1 MRNARALPVSPAEG
15 LGMNVSE
22 GFIRRPIA
30 TSLLMA
36 GIALFGIIAYRAL
49 PVSDLPQ
56 VDYPTITVSAGLPG
70 ANPDTMASAVATPLE
85 RQFTTIAG
93 LDSMIST
100 SSQGSSNITL
110 QFDLSRDIDGAT
122 VDVETAIAEAM
133 PLLPPGMPT
142 PPSFHKANPG
152 DMPIISIFLTS
163 PTLRLS
169 DLDEYA
175 ETMVAQR
182 ISMVSGVAQVRVFG
196 SAKYAVRIQV
206 DPNILASRQI
216 GLNEI
221 DTALKSWNVNVPT
234 GTLYGSK
241 TAYQVQ
247 ANGQLM
253 RAVDYKPMIVAYR
266 NGAAVRLDE
275 VARVI
280 DSVEDDKQMSLIYGG
295 EYGTDGTRGVSLA
308 VIRQP
313 GTNTIE
319 VIDNIRKLLPTFQA
333 QMPPTVHLGIRG
345 DRSKNIREA
354 FNDIQMTMAVTL
366 ALVILVIF
374 LFLRNVSATM
384 IPAMALPFSIVGTF
398 SVMYLLNFSMNNISM
413 MALILSI
420 GFVVDDAIV
429 MLENT
434 VRHIEKGEK
443 PYVAALTGSKEIGFT
458 IVSMTLSL
466 AAVFIPILFMGGILG
481 RLFREFAVTICTAIL
496 ISGMVSIS
504 LTPMLCSRFL
514 RYSHDDKHGFLYRAM
529 EKVFDGMLH
538 LYTVSLAW
546 VLRHRPVMMASF
558 LAVLGVTG
566 YLYTVVNKGFI
577 PDTDNDNFNIQVEAA
592 QGTSYYQMVRYM
604 QTISR
609 IVVQDPDVE
618 TFYASTG
625 GGGGGYGGASNT
637 GQVMINTKPRRQRVA
652 TINDIVNRL
661 RPKVSNF
668 PGLKAYL
675 TIPQAIRVGGRQSK
689 SSYDFT
695 LYGPDTQQLYTEAQ
709 KLEKIVARIP
719 GLAEVTSDLQI
730 KNPRVNVILDRDR
743 AAALN
748 VNWNAIAGTLYDAFG
763 PQLSSTIYSPTNQY
777 RVLLEM
783 LPSYQRYTDGL
794 KMIYLKSDT
803 GQLVPLNAVAK
814 LVEDAGPQT
823 IPHSGQ
829 LPSVTLSFALKPGT
843 SLGQATDDVQQ
854 AAKDNLPATITGVFQ
869 GTAKVFQDSMRNMG
883 ILLLLAIA
891 VVYIVL
897 GVLYESYVHPLTIL
911 SGLPSAGFGALLT
924 LILFKV
930 DLSIYSF
937 VGMIMLIGIVK
948 KNAIMQI
955 DFALEAERKEKKTP
969 AEAIYEGCLIRF
981 RPIMMTTMAALLG
994 TLPIAMGWGA
1004 GGESRKPLGLAV
1016 VGGLAFSQ
1024 LMTLY
1029 LTPVVYTYMAA
1040 IVERWNAWRA
1050 PKQRKVLSPV
1060 MQSGD

>member
-1 MRNARALPVSPAEG
+1 MAVNI
-15 LGMNVSE
+15 SE
-22 GFIRRPIA
+22 HFIRRPIA

-36 GIALFGIIAYRAL
+36 AIALFGIIAYRAL

-56 VDYPTITVSAGLPG
+56 VDYPTITVSASLPG

-93 LDSMIST
+93 LDSMIS
-100 SSQGSSNITL
+100 SSTQGSSSITL
-110 QFDLSRDIDGAT
+110 QFNLGREIDGAT

-142 PPSFHKANPG
+142 PPSFRKVNPG
-152 DMPIISIFLTS
+152 DQPIITVFMTS
-163 PTLRLS
+163 PTKTVRLS

-175 ETMVAQR
+175 ETMLAQR

-196 SAKYAVRIQV
+196 SAKYAVRVQV
-206 DPNILASRQI
+206 DPNELSSRQI

-221 DTALKSWNVNVPT
+221 DAAINNWNVNLPT
-234 GTLYGSK
+234 GTLYGAH
-241 TAYQVQ
+241 TAYNVM

-253 RAVDYKPMIVAYR
+253 KAWQYKPLIVAYR
-266 NGAAVRLDE
+266 NGAAVRMSD
-275 VARVI
+275 VANVI

-295 EYGTDGTRGVSLA
+295 DYGKDGMRGVNLS
-308 VIRQP
+308 VMRQP

-319 VIDNIRKLLPTFQA
+319 VIDNIRALLPTFQS
-333 QMPPTVHLGIRG
+333 QIPPSVRLDLRG

-354 FNDIQMTMAVTL
+354 FQDIQFTMAATL
-366 ALVILVIF
+366 SLVILVIF
-374 LFLRNVSATM
+374 LFLRNFSATM
-384 IPAMALPFSIVGTF
+384 IPAMALPFSIIGTF
-398 SVMYLLNFSMNNISM
+398 SVMYLLNFSINNISM

-429 MLENT
+429 MLENI
-434 VRHIEKGEK
+434 VRHIENGEK
-443 PYVAALTGSKEIGFT
+443 PYAASLTGSREIGFT

-466 AAVFIPILFMGGILG
+466 AAVFIPILFMAGILG

-514 RYSHDDKHGFLYRAM
+514 RDSAHQEHGVFYRAI
-529 EKVFDGMLH
+529 EHVFQGMLKS
-538 LYTVSLAW
+538 YGSSLRW
-546 VLRHRPVMMASF
+546 VLRHRPVMLGMF
-558 LAVLGVTG
+558 GAVLVTTA
-566 YLYTVVNKGFI
+566 YLYVVVPKGFI
-577 PDTDNDNFNIQVEAA
+577 PDTDNDTFNIQTESE
-592 QGTSYYQMVRYM
+592 QGTSYYQMVQYQDRLAH
-604 QTISR
+604 
-609 IVVQDPDVE
+609 IVEQDPDIE
-618 TFYASTG
+618 NFYSSVG
-625 GGGGGYGGASNT
+625 GGFLSSANT
-637 GQVMINTKPRRQRVA
+637 GSISVNLKPRRQRKA
-652 TINDIVNRL
+652 TVVDIVNRL
-661 RPKVSNF
+661 RPRVSSI
-668 PGLKAYL
+668 PGLKVYL

-695 LYGPDTQQLYTEAQ
+695 LQGPDTQQLFAESQ
-709 KLEKIVARIP
+709 KLQQVVAKLP
-719 GLAEVTSDLQI
+719 GLQEVTSDLQI
-730 KNPRVNVILDRDR
+730 KNPRVNIVLNRDQ
-743 AAALN
+743 AAALS
-748 VNWNAIAGTLYDAFG
+748 VNWNSVSTTLYDAFG
-763 PQLSSTIYSPTNQY
+763 PELSSTIYAPTNQY
-777 RVLLEM
+777 HVLLEM
-783 LPSYQRYTDGL
+783 LPTYQRFTDGL
-794 KMIYLKSDT
+794 KMIYMKSDT
-803 GQLVPLNAVAK
+803 GQMVPLNAVSK
-814 LVEDAGPQT
+814 LVEDAGPQA

-829 LPSVTLSFALKPGT
+829 LPSVTISFALKPGT
-843 SLGQATDDVQQ
+843 SLGQATDEIMA
-854 AAKDNLPATITGVFQ
+854 AAKANLPATITGAFQ
-869 GTAKVFQDSMRNMG
+869 GTAKLFQDSMQNMG
-883 ILLLLAIA
+883 ILLIVAIA

-897 GVLYESYVHPLTIL
+897 GVLYESYVHPITIL

-955 DFALEAERKEKKTP
+955 DFALEAERKEHMKP
-969 AEAIYEGCLIRF
+969 ADAIYQGCLIRF

-994 TLPIAMGWGA
+994 GLPIALGWGA
-1004 GGESRKPLGLAV
+1004 GGEARKPLGLAV

-1040 IVERWNAWRA
+1040 IVDRWNEWKTPQPASA
-1050 PKQRKVLSPV
+1050 LPV
-1060 MQSGD
+1060 QN

>member
-1 MRNARALPVSPAEG
+1 
-15 LGMNVSE
+15 MNISE
-22 GFIRRPIA
+22 TFIRRPIA

-56 VDYPTITVSAGLPG
+56 VDYPTITVSASLPG

-93 LDSMIST
+93 LDSMISN
-100 SSQGSSNITL
+100 SSQNSTNITL

-142 PPSFHKANPG
+142 PPSFRKVNPG
-152 DMPIISIFLTS
+152 DSPILSIFLTS
-163 PTLRLS
+163 PTMRLS

-182 ISMVSGVAQVRVFG
+182 ISMVSGVAQVMVYG
-196 SAKYAVRIQV
+196 SAKYAVRVQV
-206 DPNILASRQI
+206 DPNQLAAKQI
-216 GLNEI
+216 GLNEV
-221 DTALKSWNVNVPT
+221 DAALKNWNVNLPT
-234 GTLYGSK
+234 GTLYGPH
-241 TAYQVQ
+241 TAYNVL

-253 RAVDYKPMIVAYR
+253 RAREYRPMIVAYR
-266 NGAAVRLDE
+266 NGAPVRLGD
-275 VARVI
+275 VAHVI

-295 EYGTDGTRGVSLA
+295 EYGKDGTRGVSLA
-308 VIRQP
+308 VMRQP
-313 GTNTIE
+313 GSNTIE
-319 VIDNIRKLLPTFQA
+319 VIDSVRQLIPKFQA
-333 QMPPTVHLGIRG
+333 EMPPTVHLGIRG

-354 FNDIQMTMAVTL
+354 FQDIQFTMAATL
-366 ALVILVIF
+366 ALVIMVIF
-374 LFLRNVSATM
+374 LFLRNFSATM
-384 IPAMALPFSIVGTF
+384 IPAMALPFSVVGTF
-398 SVMYLLNFSMNNISM
+398 SVMYLLNFSINNISM

-429 MLENT
+429 MLENI
-434 VRHIEKGEK
+434 VRHIERGER
-443 PYVAALTGSKEIGFT
+443 PYVAALNGSREIGFT

-466 AAVFIPILFMGGILG
+466 AAVFIPILFMAGILG

-514 RYSHDDKHGFLYRAM
+514 KDTRNDEHGRFYRAM
-529 EKVFDGMLH
+529 ERVFEGMLRT
-538 LYTVSLAW
+538 YSVSLRW
-546 VLRHRPVMMASF
+546 VLNHRPVMLAMF
-558 LAVLGVTG
+558 LVVLSVTG
-566 YLYTVVNKGFI
+566 WFYVIVSKGFI
-577 PDTDNDNFNIQVEAA
+577 PDTDNDNFNVQTEAA
-592 QGTSYYQMVRYM
+592 QGTSYYQMVKFQQAM
-604 QTISR
+604 AKIL
-609 IVVQDPDVE
+609 VQDPDIE
-618 TFYASTG
+618 TFYSSTG
-625 GGGGGYGGASNT
+625 GGFGGAANT
-637 GQVMINTKPRRQRVA
+637 GRFMVNLRPRRQREASV
-652 TINDIVNRL
+652 TDIVTRL
-661 RPKVSNF
+661 RPKMSGF
-668 PGLKAYL
+668 PGVRVFLSV
-675 TIPQAIRVGGRQSK
+675 PQAIRVGGRMSK

-695 LYGPDTQQLYTEAQ
+695 LFGPDTQQLYTEAQ
-709 KLEKIVARIP
+709 KLEKLVERLP
-719 GLAEVTSDLQI
+719 GLTEVSSDLQI
-730 KNPRVNVILDRDR
+730 RNPTVNIVLDRDR
-743 AAALN
+743 AAALS
-748 VNWNAIAGTLYDAFG
+748 VNWNSIASSLYDAFG
-763 PQLSSTIYSPTNQY
+763 PQLSSTIYAPTNQY

-783 LPSYQRYTDGL
+783 LPGYQRFTDGL

-803 GQLVPLNAVAK
+803 GQLVPLTAVTTLK
-814 LVEDAGPQT
+814 ETAGPQS

-829 LPSVTLSFALKPGT
+829 LPSVTISFALKPGT
-843 SLGQATDDVQQ
+843 SLGLATDEIQQ
-854 AAKDNLPATITGVFQ
+854 AARNNLPATITGTFQ

-883 ILLLLAIA
+883 ILLILAIA

-937 VGMIMLIGIVK
+937 VGLIMLIGIVK

-955 DFALEAERKEKKTP
+955 DFALEAERKEHKSPKD
-969 AEAIYEGCLIRF
+969 AIYEGCLIRF

-994 TLPIAMGWGA
+994 GLPIALGYGA
-1004 GGESRKPLGLAV
+1004 GGESRRPLGLAV

-1040 IVERWNAWRA
+1040 ILIRWNARKER
-1050 PKQRKVLSPV
+1050 KQSKVLSPV
-1060 MQSGD
+1060 MQAGD